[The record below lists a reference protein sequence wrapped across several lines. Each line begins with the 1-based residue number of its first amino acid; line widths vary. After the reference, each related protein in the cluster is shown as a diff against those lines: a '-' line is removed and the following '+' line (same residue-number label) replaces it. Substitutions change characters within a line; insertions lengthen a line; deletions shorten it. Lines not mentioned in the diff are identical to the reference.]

1 MFVFFVSFKENPNSQ
16 YYSDYRKSK
25 LIQTRA
31 DPCPDHT
38 TCNVHFRKLER
49 RANMTAAE
57 ATQSGDATV
66 NDVNGPY
73 YLG

>member
-1 MFVFFVSFKENPNSQ
+1 LLILKRIQIHNTILTTGNQ
-16 YYSDYRKSK
+16 NKSRPV
-25 LIQTRA
+25 LIHVRIN
-31 DPCPDHT
+31 T